1 MDIVKKIVF
10 IILLKVLHRV
20 GTRVNPIGTEL

>member
-10 IILLKVLHRV
+10 IILLKVLGQV